1 MRDNQKWVE
10 TRAVL
15 MNNLQSMGTVNA
27 GRAHGDTGKKDK
39 RPFFGAFLNITSV
52 GANASPALDM
62 LLWPAPVI
70 TSISALQRKV
80 VYTSRWQGN
89 LHSHNRS
96 RA

>member
-1 MRDNQKWVE
+1 ME
-10 TRAVL
+10 TRAVA
-15 MNNLQSMGTVNA
+15 MNNLQSMGTVTA

-52 GANASPALDM
+52 SVNASATLDM

-80 VYTSRWQGN
+80 AYTNGWQGN
-89 LHSHNRS
+89 LHSRDRS